1 MGRFGK
7 ETTMAVSITAIY
19 EDGVFRPLE
28 ELDLPEH
35 QKFRLIIQP
44 APDGEPAA
52 PEQETLADVLGFDP
66 SDEEKLRELAERQRE
81 AWLKM
86 AGTFAGDRHDVSR
99 RHDYYIYV
107 EPSEKSTNERS

>member
-1 MGRFGK
+1 
-7 ETTMAVSITAIY
+7 MAVSITAIY

-66 SDEEKLRELAERQRE
+66 SDEEKLRELAERQRRAIME
-81 AWLKM
+81 I
-86 AGTFAGDRHDVSR
+86 AGTGSSGR
-99 RHDYYIYV
+99 RDISSNVDKYLY
-107 EPSEKSTNERS
+107 RRDW